1 MEFQP
6 VQVQVGEM
14 PRANVEAEIQAA
26 TPNTTRRL
34 GPSMPIM
41 FAPKVLWTQA
51 AADKAVAVSQTRW
64 ESNPTS
70 IVKGRV
76 NGARAN
82 DRLSGFARAEEAR
95 SMAGVGKAHELGFN
109 IPLRA

>member
-6 VQVQVGEM
+6 VVTQVGEI
-14 PRANVEAEIQAA
+14 PRANVEAEIKAA
-26 TPNTTRRL
+26 VPNTSRRL

-41 FAPKVLWTQA
+41 FAPKTLWTQA
-51 AADKAVAVSQTRW
+51 AADKAVAVNQVRW
-64 ESNPTS
+64 EANPS
-70 IVKGRV
+70 AIVKGRV
-76 NGARAN
+76 NSARAN

-95 SMAGVGKAHELGFN
+95 QMAGVGKAHELGFN